1 MYVGSFFSCDKKLI
15 AKTPV
20 FVVSDQVIGN
30 VRNEKIQLEMTV
42 GGGGPRVNERHR
54 CSKAGSYLPLKD

>member
-42 GGGGPRVNERHR
+42 GGGDLV
-54 CSKAGSYLPLKD
+54 LMKDTDAQKLVHTFP